1 MYSTIHFEHKT
12 VTTAFQNVLKKF
24 FFQVNRL
31 LKKHI
36 PVHFHIS

>member
-24 FFQVNRL
+24 FQVNRL